1 MKVNMNQKPAIL
13 KALYWT
19 FLHINYQQVNTLHY
33 RTDLLSKIKGAVLF
47 NGQNQIYKQIFINN
61 ETNQFTKLNHDPTKS
76 VEGNIQR
83 LLRKFKSRL
92 SQKEYYQLYRTGSCA
107 GKFYGTAKVYKLPP
121 DGNISNLPLRP
132 IVLNIGTTSYQLA
145 K

>member
-1 MKVNMNQKPAIL
+1 MKVNMNQRPAIL

-33 RTDLLSKIKGAVLF
+33 RTDFLSKIKGAVLF